1 MEFIIWLLMQTR
13 ERLWECVAQDG
24 KAGQTPRSQATL
36 DLIHVM
42 NEIITWAERS
52 HYGDSGEILPIATVE
67 RQAFYDVLNVAVR
80 TTIDSLTDWDPADTD
95 AIRRDMVTHVI
106 ALDTVAS
113 KVCQP
118 YYVSQMA
125 TIGSLAIFGEGGIS
139 DGAASGSIVADDDG
153 QRGNDPT
160 GD

>member
-1 MEFIIWLLMQTR
+1 MEFVLWLFMQAR
-13 ERLWECVAQDG
+13 ERLWACVSEDG
-24 KAGQTPRSQATL
+24 QAGQTPRSQATL

-52 HYGDSGEILPIATVE
+52 HYGDSGEILPIASVE
-67 RQAFYDVLNVAVR
+67 RQAFYDVLKVAVKS
-80 TTIDSLTDWDPADTD
+80 TIDSLTDWDPADTD

-125 TIGSLAIFGEGGIS
+125 TIGSLAIFGEGITG
-139 DGAASGSIVADDDG
+139 DGTGSRSIVTDDGG
-153 QRGNDPT
+153 QRGNDST
-160 GD
+160 GH

>member
-1 MEFIIWLLMQTR
+1 MEFVVWLFMQAR
-13 ERLWECVAQDG
+13 ERLWDTVQQDG

-36 DLIHVM
+36 DLIHVL
-42 NEIITWAERS
+42 NEIIDWVERS
-52 HYGDSGEILPIATVE
+52 HYGDSGEILPVASIE
-67 RQAFYDVLNVAVR
+67 RQAFYDVLNLAVR
-80 TTIDSLTDWDPADTD
+80 TTVDSLRDWDPANID
-95 AIRRDMVTHVI
+95 ICRRDMVTHVI

-125 TIGSLAIFGEGGIS
+125 TIGGLAIFGEGDIG
-139 DGAASGSIVADDDG
+139 DGTEPGATVSDDDR
-153 QRGNDPT
+153 QRGHDSA